1 VPALLALV
9 LAPSLATHA
18 ALPTEYQAIVQMG
31 GGDPLGDRIRPRAGR
46 RRLPNGPR
54 ARSNIP
60 WAASAC
66 DLTGFANVLEM
77 EQKYLSPEELQ
88 RYEQSIGVY
97 DPRSAGALPANQ
109 SPSRTGPPEG

>member
-1 VPALLALV
+1 MLEEGIVFEEAVRVEVRALSGQGAGAACAGTGALARN
-9 LAPSLATHA
+9 TA

-31 GGDPLGDRIRPRAGR
+31 GGDPLGDRLRPRAGR

-66 DLTGFANVLEM
+66 ST
-77 EQKYLSPEELQ
+77 
-88 RYEQSIGVY
+88 
-97 DPRSAGALPANQ
+97 
-109 SPSRTGPPEG
+109 